1 MKNFTV
7 AKFDSQGELLESGL
21 CQVEPNPTTVFFE
34 QKLARLSGDFELPM
48 EGKLP
53 GEFDFIDFR
62 IGSDLSGAYVL
73 YYLHDEVV
81 FASLFL
87 RGKDEVSETELT
99 QVFKFLLLDTNDS
112 EEPTEEEIE
121 EILNATSF
129 NFDAIEDRPIAF
141 TLRFSDEP
149 DEVDA
154 CNHIEKMNIC
164 MAAAYLFPTTQRD
177 AISDS

>member
-1 MKNFTV
+1 MKSFTI
-7 AKFDSQGELLESGL
+7 AKFDGQGELVDSGSYYA
-21 CQVEPNPTTVFFE
+21 QPNEFTTYFE
-34 QKLARLSGDFELPM
+34 EKLARLSGDFELPL

-53 GEFDFIDFR
+53 GDFDFIDFR

-87 RGKDEVSETELT
+87 RGKDDVSETELT
-99 QVFKFLLLDTNDS
+99 QVFKFLLLDSNDS

-121 EILNATSF
+121 EILSASSF

-141 TLRFSDEP
+141 TLRFSEDQDEA
-149 DEVDA
+149 DA
-154 CNHIEKMNIC
+154 CHHIENMNRC
-164 MAAAYLFPTTQRD
+164 MAAAYLLPSGETD
-177 AISDS
+177 SDSDA